1 MTATAEKRSLD
12 DVLVAMDV
20 VDTLRHRDLIL
31 QKELDQEGR
40 EQQLIT
46 RLREIYAAQGIEVT
60 DEVLLQ
66 GVQALEEQRFHY
78 RPPAPSLGV
87 RLAKIY
93 VSRDRWWKPVA
104 GGFAALAAGLMVYQF
119 GVVQPA
125 KAKDARIERA
135 LTETL
140 PSQLQTA
147 FEATLSASESETAT
161 QLAET
166 YRLDG
171 TAAIAARDIGKAE
184 AAIASLTQLQADLAV
199 SYDVR
204 VVYGPG
210 EPRSGIFRIPD
221 DAPNARNFYLIVEAV
236 DPAGRLVEVQIESE
250 EDRQT
255 KRVSRWG
262 QRVSESAF
270 NAIASDKRD
279 DQIIQNAVIGRKAAG
294 QLTPTYAVATPGGAI
309 LEW

>member
-1 MTATAEKRSLD
+1 MTTNPQTQTLD

-40 EQQLIT
+40 EQQLIA

-66 GVQALEEQRFHY
+66 GVRALEEQRFHY
-78 RPPAPSLGV
+78 RPPAPSLST

-93 VSRDRWWKPVA
+93 VSRDRWWKPLA
-104 GGFAALAAGLMVYQF
+104 GGLTALIAGVFAYQF

-125 KAKDARIERA
+125 KANAMRVERA
-135 LTETL
+135 ITESLPQQLTEAHDEVIAV
-140 PSQLQTA
+140 SQ
-147 FEATLSASESETAT
+147 SETAN
-161 QLAET
+161 QLAATYLVDGQTALQDRNVSQTET
-166 YRLDG
+166 
-171 TAAIAARDIGKAE
+171 AI
-184 AAIASLTQLQADLAV
+184 SNLNQLKADLLI

-210 EPRSGIFRIPD
+210 ESRSGIFRIPD
-221 DAPNARNFYLIVEAV
+221 DAPTARNYYLIVEAV
-236 DPAGRLVEVQIESE
+236 DPAGRLVEVEIESE
-250 EDRQT
+250 EDRKT
-255 KRVSRWG
+255 ERVSRWA

-270 NAIASDKRD
+270 NSVASDKQD
-279 DQIIQNAVIGRKAAG
+279 DQIIQNAVIGRKPVG
-294 QLTPTYAVATPGGAI
+294 TLSPTYSVATPGGAI